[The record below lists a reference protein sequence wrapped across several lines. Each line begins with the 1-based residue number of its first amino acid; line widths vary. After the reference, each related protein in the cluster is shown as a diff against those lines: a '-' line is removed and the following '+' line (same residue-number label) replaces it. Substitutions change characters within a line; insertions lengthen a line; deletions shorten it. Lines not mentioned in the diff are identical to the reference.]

1 MTPSAR
7 IVAVLAAIAAFS
19 SCSPGG
25 ARMPTY
31 SGTIEA
37 VEVDVVPEV
46 PGRILERPVD
56 EGSRVAA
63 GDVIARIDPE
73 SFRNALAETEAALDT
88 AKASLAL
95 LTRGYRPEE
104 IDAAAREVD
113 QAKAQVALAGT
124 QVGRAERLVADHVR
138 PEEDLDIARRD
149 LDVAKAQ
156 LQAATARYDLVHRGY
171 RKEDVDRAAAEVR
184 RLEAQLEQRRLDLRR
199 TTVVSP
205 LAGTV
210 TEKLQEP
217 GEYARVGSPI
227 VTVAD
232 LENLY
237 TWVYL
242 STLELPHIEVG
253 RKVSVRIDAFPG
265 EDFPG
270 SVAYISPVAEFTP
283 KNVQTVEDRVQLVF
297 GVKVAVP
304 NPDGRLK
311 IGIPADV
318 VLNRPETP

>member
-1 MTPSAR
+1 
-7 IVAVLAAIAAFS
+7 
-19 SCSPGG
+19 
-25 ARMPTY
+25 MPTY

-156 LQAATARYDLVHRGY
+156 LQAETARYDLVHR
-171 RKEDVDRAAAEVR
+171 
-184 RLEAQLEQRRLDLRR
+184 
-199 TTVVSP
+199 
-205 LAGTV
+205 
-210 TEKLQEP
+210 
-217 GEYARVGSPI
+217 
-227 VTVAD
+227 
-232 LENLY
+232 
-237 TWVYL
+237 
-242 STLELPHIEVG
+242 
-253 RKVSVRIDAFPG
+253 
-265 EDFPG
+265 
-270 SVAYISPVAEFTP
+270 
-283 KNVQTVEDRVQLVF
+283 
-297 GVKVAVP
+297 
-304 NPDGRLK
+304 
-311 IGIPADV
+311 
-318 VLNRPETP
+318 